1 MTGLM
6 AISTKRL
13 SPFSQKE
20 ANAADFGLG
29 RFALDEHSFNHV
41 ANKHVVTPISEL
53 SVVINPGP

>member
-1 MTGLM
+1 M